1 MYETNVTVV
10 GRLATDVGWSR
21 LGDGTVVANFRVAST
36 ERRYDRATG
45 GWVDGE
51 KLFVDVRCWR
61 RLAENAAASL
71 VKGDPVVVTG
81 KLYSRNYEHEGQR
94 RTAVTVEAQNVA
106 ADLSRCT
113 VVLKRDRRPA
123 TESGPRAIRAGHAG
137 RRQRA
142 GCPGGRRTGR
152 RGLMVAQLPSTTWR
166 SSSTPCRRSGRPT
179 VTRSSSMT

>member
-21 LGDGTVVANFRVAST
+21 LGDRTVVANFRVAST

-61 RLAENAAASL
+61 KLAENAAASL

-123 TESGPRAIRAGHAG
+123 TELGAAEDQKPDAQDEADGPAALVGA
-137 RRQRA
+137 
-142 GCPGGRRTGR
+142 
-152 RGLMVAQLPSTTWR
+152 
-166 SSSTPCRRSGRPT
+166 TPADEG
-179 VTRSSSMT
+179 

>member
-21 LGDGTVVANFRVAST
+21 LGDRTVVANFRVAST

-61 RLAENAAASL
+61 KLAENAAASL
-71 VKGDPVVVTG
+71 
-81 KLYSRNYEHEGQR
+81 REGRPGGRHRQ
-94 RTAVTVEAQNVA
+94 ALLAQLRARGAATDGCDGRGESVA
-106 ADLSRCT
+106 ADLARCT

-123 TESGPRAIRAGHAG
+123 TELGAAEDQKPDAQDDANGPAALVGAAPADEG
-137 RRQRA
+137 
-142 GCPGGRRTGR
+142 
-152 RGLMVAQLPSTTWR
+152 
-166 SSSTPCRRSGRPT
+166 
-179 VTRSSSMT
+179 